1 VPEAPPVKIYILRAG
16 EQSPRFPLLPPSG
29 DLDPGPKFALLRVP
43 HEKKEY
49 SMGTFDAV
57 LADAVSEFG
66 ISSSKASSLLSG
78 LLSLITETPGGLG
91 AFLDRLRRTG
101 LSDLVSSRL
110 GGSSPRPIPHSN
122 LEEAVGRDS
131 LERIA
136 SKAGLSYS
144 IASSALAF
152 MLPNLIKRLAPGGVI
167 PTSLPSDLLAYA
179 GGATGAIAASSRQAV
194 YTTEQTIK
202 KSGLPALLW
211 VLALAAALILG
222 LWLWN
227 SRNAARTTVFN
238 VEQQVRLAGQKANAA
253 LAALKPGFSAQDLVA
268 ALNLNVV
275 NFSTGSAQ
283 IPADD
288 TAFLNKVA
296 VMMKAAPAGTVL
308 EVGGHTDNT
317 GDAASNLQLSQQ
329 RAESVR
335 TYLIQQGVDPNVL
348 VAKGYGDSRP
358 VASNDTEEG
367 KFRNRRI
374 EFKAL

>member
-1 VPEAPPVKIYILRAG
+1 
-16 EQSPRFPLLPPSG
+16 
-29 DLDPGPKFALLRVP
+29 
-43 HEKKEY
+43 
-49 SMGTFDAV
+49 MGTFDAV

-238 VEQQVRLAGQKANAA
+238 VEQQVRLAGQKASAA